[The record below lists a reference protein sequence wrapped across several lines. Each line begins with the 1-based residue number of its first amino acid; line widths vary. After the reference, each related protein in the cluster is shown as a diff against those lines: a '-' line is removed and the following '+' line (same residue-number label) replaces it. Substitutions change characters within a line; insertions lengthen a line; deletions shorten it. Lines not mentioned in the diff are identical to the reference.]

1 MKNVR
6 VSYTWKKGI
15 CNGHGIVHTN
25 LRESQSHYF
34 AYFKEKQRINIYA
47 MIFTFKTLHGQFGES
62 KIHNKSSLVAQLVKN
77 LPAVQGTW
85 VGSLGWKDPW
95 RRKWQPILVPLPGKS
110 HGQRNPVG
118 CGPRGRKEL
127 GMTEQL
133 TLTNLVERIQMY
145 LLRD

>member
-62 KIHNKSSLVAQLVKN
+62 KIYNKSSLVAQLVKN

-85 VGSLGWKDPW
+85 VGSLEKEMATQSSTLAWKIPW
-95 RRKWQPILVPLPGKS
+95 TEEPGGLWS
-110 HGQRNPVG
+110 TGSQRVG
-118 CGPRGRKEL
+118 H
-127 GMTEQL
+127 
-133 TLTNLVERIQMY
+133 
-145 LLRD
+145 D

>member
-1 MKNVR
+1 MAVGL
-6 VSYTWKKGI
+6 Y
-15 CNGHGIVHTN
+15 TN

-47 MIFTFKTLHGQFGES
+47 MIFMFKTLHGQFGES
-62 KIHNKSSLVAQLVKN
+62 KIYNKSSLVAQLVKN

-110 HGQRNPVG
+110 HGQRKLVG
-118 CGPRGRKEL
+118 CSPRGHKEL

-133 TLTNLVERIQMY
+133 TLLH
-145 LLRD
+145 